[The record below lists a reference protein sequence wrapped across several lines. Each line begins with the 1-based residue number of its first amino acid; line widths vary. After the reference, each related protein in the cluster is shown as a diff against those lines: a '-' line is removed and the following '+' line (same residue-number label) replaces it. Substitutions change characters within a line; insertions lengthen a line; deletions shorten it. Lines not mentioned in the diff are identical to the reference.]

1 VRLAVVS
8 DIHGNLRALES
19 VARDLKRQSPDAI
32 VHGGDLAVIGP
43 RPREVLDFVRAA
55 GWQGVL
61 GNTDQMLFDASGRA
75 ELEARSPGIHKW
87 LQTLFDDL
95 APWAGDQLSPDQVG
109 WLKHLPTE
117 WRSNGVVL
125 VHAAPNDLWRAPLPD
140 APDQEL
146 LRVYGGLDAG
156 LAVYGHIHR
165 PYVRRVG
172 ALVVANAGS
181 VGLPYDGDPRASYLL
196 IDGLVP
202 AVRRVAYD
210 VDKAASDA
218 FASGFPFSSWLAEV
232 LRQARFRTP

>member
-95 APWAGDQLSPDQVG
+95 APWASDQLSPDQLS

-125 VHAAPNDLWRAPLPD
+125 MHAAPNDLWRAPLPD

-210 VDKAASDA
+210 LDKAASDA
-218 FASGFPFSSWLAEV
+218 FASGFPFGSWLAEV

>member
-19 VARDLKRQSPDAI
+19 VARDLKRQSPDAV

-109 WLKHLPTE
+109 WLKRLPTE
-117 WRSNGVVL
+117 WRGDGVVL

-146 LRVYGGLDAG
+146 LRVYGGLGAG

-196 IDGLVP
+196 IDELVP
-202 AVRRVAYD
+202 AVRRLEYD
-210 VDKAASDA
+210 LDQAASDGLA
-218 FASGFPFSSWLAEV
+218 CGFPLGSWLAEV

>member
-19 VARDLKRQSPDAI
+19 VARDLKFQSPDVV

-87 LQTLFDDL
+87 LQILFDEL
-95 APWAGDQLSPDQVG
+95 APWATDHISPEEIS
-109 WLKHLPTE
+109 WLKALPTE
-117 WRSNGVVL
+117 WRSDGMVL
-125 VHAAPNDLWRAPLPD
+125 VHAAPNDLWRAPMPD
-140 APDQEL
+140 AADQEL
-146 LRVYGGLDAG
+146 LRVYGGLDAS

-165 PYVRRVG
+165 PYVRPVG
-172 ALVVANAGS
+172 AFVVANAGS
-181 VGLPYDGDPRASYLL
+181 VGLPYDGDVRASYLL
-196 IDGLVP
+196 IDELVP
-202 AVRRVAYD
+202 VVRRVEYD
-210 VDKAASDA
+210 WDKAASDGLA
-218 FASGFPFSSWLAEV
+218 CGFPFASWLAEV
-232 LRQARFRTP
+232 LRQARFCTP

>member
-8 DIHGNLRALES
+8 DIHGNMRALES
-19 VARDLKRQSPDAI
+19 VVRDLKLQSPDVV
-32 VHGGDLAVIGP
+32 VHGGDLVVIGP

-75 ELEARSPGIHKW
+75 ELEGRSPGIHKW
-87 LQTLFDDL
+87 LQILFDDL
-95 APWAGDQLSPDQVG
+95 APWAGDRLTPDQVR
-109 WLKHLPTE
+109 WLQDLPTE
-117 WRSNGVVL
+117 WRSNGVAL

-140 APDQEL
+140 SPDEEL
-146 LRVYGGLDAG
+146 LRVYGGLGAS
-156 LAVYGHIHR
+156 LTVYGHIHR

-196 IDGLVP
+196 IDELVP

-210 VDKAASDA
+210 LDKAASDGLG
-218 FASGFPFSSWLAEV
+218 SGYPLGSWLGEV
-232 LRQARFRTP
+232 LRQARFRMP